1 MTITE
6 FCTQYGLCESM
17 AKKFNTHGYER
28 ARVLRFLTVDDANG
42 IGLRLGEL
50 AELRDAIERWSVLV

>member
-6 FCTQYGLCESM
+6 FCVQYGLCESM
-17 AKKFNTHGYER
+17 VQKFNTHGYEH

-42 IGLRLGEL
+42 IGLCLGKI
-50 AELRDAIERWSVLV
+50 AKLRDAIER